1 MNKYNNPRLLN
12 TVVSGTGMK
21 HPMQPHVVVGDTAN
35 GFIRGDL
42 MDANAIV
49 ELINN
54 IIGGAPDTLDTLK
67 EAADR
72 IAALEHDTRDWLTQ
86 DDTLASKVDGL
97 FKSLQILQ
105 HSEED
110 DDREDTGLIFK
121 FFTERFDK
129 HAENR
134 YEEYFIPQAT
144 STRNGVMSSAQAQ
157 ALEEASAASAE
168 IPQIKQTIEDNELT
182 VAAALSDLNSRIN
195 DIDLQSIIDPIID
208 QLDGE
213 DGLVN
218 LVSSINTKL
227 NKVYNTLM
235 PLEFGDYLLSDLK
248 TKVRQAN
255 ITEAQKADVV
265 GICIGQN
272 PYTKKDIFVNVD
284 GLINLATVKFCT
296 SDELPEGVFTT
307 YASSE
312 QTGTIGTNKIND
324 EVLLNDTAKI
334 AGKITATCDISV
346 TSGDYIYQVNDFAGL
361 HNTIEWAK
369 QAKAA
374 NGTIDQYPALQ
385 RTLGYSGITSFDDVD
400 DSYNGWFLA
409 STGYAVMMCP
419 SVRQKNTV
427 SLANYNSLKTA
438 VQNLGKT
445 WSDAQFYGGSF
456 CNQSSDHSYVHY
468 LSFKYGTQAWNNNY
482 VGASNRLFALIE
494 R

>member
-21 HPMQPHVVVGDTAN
+21 HPVQPHVVVGDVSN

-42 MDANAIV
+42 MDANAIIDLV
-49 ELINN
+49 NSGDAIDQDA
-54 IIGGAPDTLDTLK
+54 IKQAVADVIGTAPENLDTLG
-67 EAADR
+67 EVA
-72 IAALEHDTRDWLTQ
+72 ETLTDMQ
-86 DDTLASKVDGL
+86 DPTVEGSLAN
-97 FKSLQILQ
+97 QI
-105 HSEED
+105 SVIN
-110 DDREDTGLIFK
+110 T
-121 FFTERFDK
+121 
-129 HAENR
+129 
-134 YEEYFIPQAT
+134 
-144 STRNGVMSSAQAQ
+144 
-157 ALEEASAASAE
+157 
-168 IPQIKQTIEDNELT
+168 TIEDNELAI
-182 VAAALSDLNSRIN
+182 AAALNDLNSRIN
-195 DIDLQSIIDPIID
+195 DIDLQSVVE
-208 QLDGE
+208 QLSG
-213 DGLVN
+213 
-218 LVSSINTKL
+218 VSTKL
-227 NKVYNTLM
+227 NKVYDTLM

-272 PYTKKDIFVNVD
+272 PYTKKDVFVNVD
-284 GLINLATVKFCT
+284 GLTNSATVKFYT
-296 SDELPEGVFTT
+296 SSKLPKEVFTT

-334 AGKITATCDISV
+334 AGKITASCDISV
-346 TSGDYIYQVNDFAGL
+346 TSGDQIYQVNDFAGL

-369 QAKAA
+369 QAKAG

-385 RTLGYSGITSFDDVD
+385 RTLGYSGITSFDDVN

-419 SVRQKNTV
+419 SISKKDEV

-438 VQNLGKT
+438 IQNLGKT
-445 WSDAQFYGGSF
+445 WSDTYFWGGSF
-456 CNQSSDHSYVHY
+456 FSQVSGLSVVHGLVFGSGY
-468 LSFKYGTQAWNNNY
+468 QGWNGVNA
-482 VGASNRLFALIE
+482 GDGNRLFALIE